1 MPDQLFD
8 DLYRNTENLAW
19 APVEQV
25 RRSGRQRSRR
35 TRVAASLAG
44 VVTVVAVAAGAVAL
58 GADPDAAP
66 PVVPATGSPTPTP
79 NRTPTP
85 STSPSHSADPTP
97 DDSGSPTGGTPSSP
111 ANDDGP
117 NAPSRDTS
125 IPAAAMMQL
134 ADLPKGFTMTN
145 GEPDGDWTLESVFAN
160 CRNQPASLARG
171 QVAERF
177 RVFDSPTDSLIQRV
191 TRYSGEAAAAHLD
204 AMREQVEE
212 CDPHRSG
219 DSLTVLAAGFGGDE
233 SMLVGSV
240 MEGRPARW
248 ILVRQGDLVAQLR
261 VDKDTTPQEATQLV
275 RPVAD
280 RLCAGTD
287 AC

>member
-1 MPDQLFD
+1 MSDPLFD
-8 DLYRNTENLAW
+8 DLYRDTEHLTW

-25 RRSGRQRSRR
+25 RHRGRQRTRR

-44 VVTVVAVAAGAVAL
+44 VVAVVVVATGAVAL
-58 GADPDAAP
+58 GAGPDAAP
-66 PVVPATGSPTPTP
+66 PIVPATGSPTPTP
-79 NRTPTP
+79 ARTPTP
-85 STSPSHSADPTP
+85 STSPSHSVDPTP
-97 DDSGSPTGGTPSSP
+97 DDSGSPTSGTSSSP
-111 ANDDGP
+111 ADAGK
-117 NAPSRDTS
+117 PSTPRRETS

-134 ADLPKGFTMTN
+134 ADLPTGFTMTN
-145 GEPDGDWTLESVFAN
+145 GEPDGDWTLESVSAN
-160 CRNQPASLARG
+160 CRNQSASLAKG

-191 TRYSGEAAAAHLD
+191 TRYSGDAAAAHLD
-204 AMREQVEE
+204 AMREQVEKCE
-212 CDPHRSG
+212 PYRAG
-219 DSLTVLAAGFGGDE
+219 DSLDVLAEGFGGDE

-240 MEGRPARW
+240 MEGRPTRW

-261 VDKDTTPQEATQLV
+261 VDWNTTPQDAAHLA